1 MAEEETRE
9 TGRAAAPEEGSVI
22 LVRVQEDKA
31 QAVIDFVA
39 GLQEDAHDVSGYM
52 LSLGLVG
59 GIYPGRLAAQTATT
73 TNCRDTSQGKDQL
86 CDADTW
92 IT

>member
-39 GLQEDAHDVSGYM
+39 GLQ
-52 LSLGLVG
+52 
-59 GIYPGRLAAQTATT
+59 
-73 TNCRDTSQGKDQL
+73 
-86 CDADTW
+86 
-92 IT
+92 